1 MTRRDDQDRPKPSTG
16 LSRRHALAMPA
27 AAGLAA
33 ALARPVRAQGAKLK
47 IGMITTLSGPGG
59 YLGQEIRD
67 GFQLAIDRE
76 GGSLG
81 GAPVQLLVE
90 DDAFKPAQAKQIADR
105 FYQNEGIRLFTGIVF
120 SNVLA
125 AAVPDLLDDAVYVSP
140 NAAPSTFSGKDCNRN
155 YYVVSWNN
163 DSLHEAGGANASRLG
178 FKRMVLLAAN
188 YQAGKDALTGFK
200 RMYKGE
206 VVQEIY
212 TRLDQTDYATE
223 MAQIRDAK
231 PDAVYQFHPGGLG
244 IAFLRQYQQAGLL
257 GTIPMTVSEPGMD
270 GTIMNALGD
279 AAIGVTVASHW
290 CADFDNAANR
300 TFVDAFTKAY
310 KRVPTTYASQGYDT
324 ALAIAAALKGMG
336 GKFAGPEAFRTAM
349 LPAKF
354 DSTRGYFAF
363 GNNQSPIEDWYG
375 LEVERGPDGKPLL
388 RTKVKILTR
397 YGDAYSAQCK
407 L

>member
-1 MTRRDDQDRPKPSTG
+1 MPRRDDQDRSKPAG
-16 LSRRHALAMPA
+16 LTRRAVLAVPGA
-27 AAGLAA
+27 VGLAA
-33 ALARPVRAQGAKLK
+33 SLGQARAQGAKLK
-47 IGMITTLSGPGG
+47 IGLITTLSGPGG

-67 GFQLAIDRE
+67 GFQLALDMA

-81 GAPVQLLVE
+81 GAPIQLLVE

-105 FYQNEGIRLFTGIVF
+105 FYQNEGVRLFTGIVF

-125 AAVPDLLDDAVYVSP
+125 AAIPDLLDNDAVYVSP
-140 NAAPSTFSGKDCNRN
+140 NAAPSTFSGKDCNKN
-155 YYVVSWNN
+155 YYVISWNN
-163 DSLHEAGGANASRLG
+163 DSLHEAGGANANRLG

-200 RMYKGE
+200 RTFKGE
-206 VVQEIY
+206 VIKEIY
-212 TRLDQTDYATE
+212 TRLDQTDYASE
-223 MAQIRDAK
+223 MAEIRNAK

-279 AAIGVTVASHW
+279 AAVGVTVSSHW
-290 CADFDNAANR
+290 CADFDNAANKV
-300 TFVDAFTKAY
+300 FVDGFTKAY

-324 ALAIAAALKGMG
+324 ALAIGAALQGMG
-336 GKFAGPEAFRTAM
+336 GKFAGPDAFRTAM

-354 DSTRGYFAF
+354 ESTRGYFAF
-363 GNNQSPIEDWYG
+363 GNNQSPIHDWYG
-375 LEVERGPDGKPLL
+375 LDVERGADGKPVL
-388 RTKVKILTR
+388 RTKVKILSK
-397 YGDAYSAQCK
+397 YGDAYAAQCK